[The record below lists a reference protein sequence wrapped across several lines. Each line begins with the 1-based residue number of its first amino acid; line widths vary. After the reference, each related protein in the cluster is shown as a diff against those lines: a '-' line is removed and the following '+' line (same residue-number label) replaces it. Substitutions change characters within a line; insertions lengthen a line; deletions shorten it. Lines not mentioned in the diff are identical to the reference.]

1 MLVKALKSPEVT
13 TRLVS
18 DQVTF
23 YDYEFGRLS
32 MDLLIKDGQLHLQS
46 MSDSD
51 TFLSGTVYKNKHL
64 DIHLTRPNMTIPSV
78 DSMVTMNMHIYGNK
92 VSPKLEFFVDHV
104 QKDLYGFTIDS
115 VFADIDMVPP
125 KGVAELREVIFRID
139 NGQTMRYSG
148 KLFISDMQIQL
159 KQMDLTRP
167 EQMSMR
173 PILRRTFLL

>member
-1 MLVKALKSPEVT
+1 MAIFPFFEVPFLDFDASLDVGVKGALKSPEIT

-46 MSDSD
+46 MSDSV

-104 QKDLYGFTIDS
+104 QKEFVWGSL
-115 VFADIDMVPP
+115 
-125 KGVAELREVIFRID
+125 
-139 NGQTMRYSG
+139 
-148 KLFISDMQIQL
+148 
-159 KQMDLTRP
+159 
-167 EQMSMR
+167 
-173 PILRRTFLL
+173 